1 MVDAGEIDF
10 GSLPPIDMNAIPA
23 SPLATTQTA
32 LQPGPQRSASKP
44 NRASS
49 DQHEAKQSVL
59 LGIGLALSIVA
70 LLVVVGA
77 TFHQMTK
84 EEKPAQRL
92 KTMED
97 GKGNVIVVSQ

>member
-1 MVDAGEIDF
+1 VR
-10 GSLPPIDMNAIPA
+10 
-23 SPLATTQTA
+23 T
-32 LQPGPQRSASKP
+32 
-44 NRASS
+44 ASS
-49 DQHEAKQSVL
+49 NPRFRPTNTPDQHQAKQSVL